1 LKLRGIRPNEL
12 DRVRFGSEVW
22 IRLGLCLG
30 QVRSGLGLMSWIGSG
45 SAWAGAHW
53 ARPGG
58 FGFKRNWFGS
68 RRWGPVE
75 ISRVIIN
82 GAQVS

>member
-1 LKLRGIRPNEL
+1 M
-12 DRVRFGSEVW
+12 FGSSSGQEVW

-45 SAWAGAHW
+45 SAWAGVHW

-75 ISRVIIN
+75 IGRVIIN